1 MAAVEMTRV
10 ENDTRLWTG
19 HATRYGLTL
28 VFAGA
33 FDFWYRRRVSTHGVG
48 LLKLKEP
55 GEVHRDVRVHA
66 PVTAASLAISAAA
79 VEAVAVA
86 CGRAKVPHFAVPVTQ
101 GGGRAEALAL
111 RLHDAVAAGDRFGQE
126 SLLVET
132 LAALWEDYG
141 EAPRAE
147 RVERSARA
155 VRRVREYLLE
165 NWRGEVTL
173 DAMAAAAGRSKFHVL
188 RLFREEYGLA
198 PYEYVTHLRVAQ
210 ARLLLEAGAPAAQVA
225 LNVGFYDQSQL
236 HRHFKRITG
245 TTPARYAKDARAG
258 AGRAAAGAG

>member
-1 MAAVEMTRV
+1 MAVEMTRV

-33 FDFWYRRRVSTHGVG
+33 FDFWYRRRIATHSVG

-66 PVTAASLAISAAA
+66 PVTAAGMT
-79 VEAVAVA
+79 VAPADVDRVAEA
-86 CGRAKVPHFAVPVTQ
+86 CGRATVPHFSVAVTR
-101 GGGRAEALAL
+101 GGGRVEALAS
-111 RLHDAVAAGDRFGQE
+111 RLHDALAAGSRLAQE

-141 EAPRAE
+141 ESRGE
-147 RVERSARA
+147 RVPAEAKVA
-155 VRRVREYLLE
+155 RRVREYLHA
-165 NWRGEVTL
+165 NWRGEVCL
-173 DAMAAAAGRSKFHVL
+173 SAMAAAAGRSKYHVL

-210 ARLLLEAGAPAAQVA
+210 ARLLLEAGVPAAQVA
-225 LNVGFYDQSQL
+225 TDVGLYDQSQL

-245 TTPARYAKDARAG
+245 TTPARYARVARVARGLG
-258 AGRAAAGAG
+258 AGRPR